1 MDIVTIDFETY
12 YDTDYSLSKMTNEAY
27 IRDPRFEVVGVSV
40 KVNDHPSDWYS
51 GTDPGRFLRSLDY
64 RDKAVLAHHTH
75 FDGAILSWM
84 YGIRPKL
91 WLDTLSMARPLYG
104 MTTSLALGSLAKV
117 LGVGTKGDE
126 VIRAKGKRRADF
138 APDELARYGEY
149 SCMDADLTFDI
160 FQKLRKSFP
169 LSELRVIDMV
179 IRMYTEPSFEL
190 DEYALQKHLADIRA
204 AKQAFYAKLGG
215 EAKARKHLMSN
226 EKFATVLR
234 KLGVEPPTKI
244 SKTTGKTT
252 YAFAKTDQAFL
263 DLQGHHD
270 PRVSFL
276 VDARLNTKSTLE
288 ETRTASFIG
297 VSQRGPLPIYLNYYG
312 AHTGRLSGG
321 DRLNLQNLPRGGA
334 LRKAMVA
341 PEGYTVV
348 SCDSAQIE
356 ARIVAWLAEQEDL
369 VEAFRQGRDV
379 YSEFATDVYN
389 FPVSKA
395 NKQERHVGKTAIL
408 GLGYSMGGVRFQAT
422 LATGNPRVSMGLGQC
437 KNIVRLYRNKNHKIY
452 GLWDRCSYAL
462 GQMVLGNSGTL
473 ARNLSFDGSKIK
485 LPSGLHINYPGLSQV
500 NNEYVYANRPK
511 AYADVVK
518 AKLLGQPTD
527 TDKLIRIYGG
537 KVTENVV
544 QALARVVVIDQM
556 VQIRA
561 RFPTALQVHDEIVS
575 VVPTERAED
584 CRDYMLR
591 VMSQPPK
598 WAPDLPVSCEA
609 GVGPSFGDA
618 K

>member
-51 GTDPGRFLRSLDY
+51 GADPGRFLRSLDY
-64 RDKAVLAHHTH
+64 RDKAILAHHTH
-75 FDGAILSWM
+75 FDGAILAWV

-104 MTTSLALGSLAKV
+104 MTTSLSLGSLAKV

-149 SCMDADLTFDI
+149 SCMDADLTFDV
-160 FQKLRKSFP
+160 FQKLRKGFP

-179 IRMYTEPSFEL
+179 IRMYTEPSVEL
-190 DEYALQKHLADIRA
+190 DEYALQKHLADVRA
-204 AKQAFYAKLGG
+204 AKQAFYDKLGG
-215 EAKARKHLMSN
+215 EVKARKHLMSN
-226 EKFATVLR
+226 EKFAAVLR
-234 KLGVEPPTKI
+234 KLGVEPPTKT

-270 PRVSFL
+270 PRVAFL
-276 VDARLNTKSTLE
+276 AEARLNTKSTLE
-288 ETRTASFIG
+288 ETRTAAFIG

-321 DRLNLQNLPRGGA
+321 DKLNLQNLPRGGA

-379 YSEFATDVYN
+379 YSEFATDVYS

-422 LATGNPRVSMGLGQC
+422 LATGNPRVSMELDQC
-437 KNIVRLYRNKNHKIY
+437 KNIVRLYRNKNHKIR

-485 LPSGLHINYPGLSQV
+485 LPNGMHINYPGLSQV
-500 NNEYVYANRPK
+500 DNGYVYANRPR

-518 AKLLGQPTD
+518 AKLLGLPID

-537 KVTENVV
+537 KTTENLV
-544 QALARVVVIDQM
+544 QALARIVVIDQM

-561 RFPTALQVHDEIVS
+561 RFPTALQVHDEAVC
-575 VVPTERAED
+575 VVPTERAEE
-584 CRDYMLR
+584 CRDFMLR
-591 VMSQPPK
+591 IMSQPPK

>member
-1 MDIVTIDFETY
+1 
-12 YDTDYSLSKMTNEAY
+12 
-27 IRDPRFEVVGVSV
+27 
-40 KVNDHPSDWYS
+40 
-51 GTDPGRFLRSLDY
+51 
-64 RDKAVLAHHTH
+64 LA
-75 FDGAILSWM
+75 
-84 YGIRPKL
+84 
-91 WLDTLSMARPLYG
+91 
-104 MTTSLALGSLAKV
+104 
-117 LGVGTKGDE
+117 E
-126 VIRAKGKRRADF
+126 
-138 APDELARYGEY
+138 
-149 SCMDADLTFDI
+149 
-160 FQKLRKSFP
+160 
-169 LSELRVIDMV
+169 
-179 IRMYTEPSFEL
+179 
-190 DEYALQKHLADIRA
+190 
-204 AKQAFYAKLGG
+204 
-215 EAKARKHLMSN
+215 
-226 EKFATVLR
+226 
-234 KLGVEPPTKI
+234 
-244 SKTTGKTT
+244 
-252 YAFAKTDQAFL
+252 
-263 DLQGHHD
+263 
-270 PRVSFL
+270 
-276 VDARLNTKSTLE
+276 ARLNTKSTIE
-288 ETRTASFIG
+288 ETRTAAFIG

-321 DRLNLQNLPRGGA
+321 DKLNLQNLPRGGA

-408 GLGYSMGGVRFQAT
+408 GLGYSMGGARFQAT
-422 LATGNPRVSMGLGQC
+422 LATGNPRVSMELDQC
-437 KNIVRLYRNKNHKIY
+437 KNIVRLYRNKNHKIR

-485 LPSGLHINYPGLSQV
+485 LPNGMHINYPGLSQV
-500 NNEYVYANRPK
+500 DNGYVYANRPR

-518 AKLLGQPTD
+518 AKLLGLPID

-561 RFPTALQVHDEIVS
+561 RFPTALQVHDEVVC
-575 VVPTERAED
+575 VVPTEQAEE
-584 CRDYMLR
+584 CRDFMLR
-591 VMSQPPK
+591 IM
-598 WAPDLPVSCEA
+598 
-609 GVGPSFGDA
+609 
-618 K
+618 

>member
-12 YDTDYSLSKMTNEAY
+12 YDSDYSLSKMTNEAY
-27 IRDPRFEVVGVSV
+27 IRDPRFEVVGVSA
-40 KVNDHPSDWYS
+40 KVNNHPADWYS
-51 GTDPGRFLRSLDY
+51 GADPGRFLRSMDY
-64 RDKAVLAHHTH
+64 SDKAILCHHTH
-75 FDGAILSWM
+75 FDGAILSWVL
-84 YGIRPKL
+84 GIKPKL

-104 MTTSLALGSLAKV
+104 MTTSLSLASLARL
-117 LGVGTKGDE
+117 LGAGTKGDE

-160 FQKLRKSFP
+160 FQKLRKDFP
-169 LSELRVIDMV
+169 LAELRVIDMV

-190 DEYALQKHLADIRA
+190 NEYALQKHLADIREQ
-204 AKQAFYAKLGG
+204 KRQFYDKLGG
-215 EAKARKHLMSN
+215 EVAARKHLMSN

-234 KLGVEPPTKI
+234 KLGVEPPTKV
-244 SKTTGKTT
+244 SKTTGKET
-252 YAFAKTDQAFL
+252 YAFAKTDQDFLALQEHPDRRVAFL
-263 DLQGHHD
+263 AE
-270 PRVSFL
+270 
-276 VDARLNTKSTLE
+276 ARLSTKSTIE
-288 ETRTASFIG
+288 ETRTTSFIG

-321 DRLNLQNLPRGGA
+321 DKLNLQNLPRGGA

-341 PEGYTVV
+341 PDGYTVV

-356 ARIVAWLAEQEDL
+356 ARIVAWLAWQEDL

-379 YSEFATDVYN
+379 YSEFATDVYG
-389 FPVSKA
+389 FSVSKA
-395 NKQERHVGKTAIL
+395 NAQERHVGKTAIL
-408 GLGYSMGGVRFQAT
+408 GLGYGMGGPRFQAT
-422 LATGNPRVSMGLGQC
+422 LATGKPRVAMELIQC
-437 KNIVRLYRNKNHKIY
+437 KNIVRLYRNKNHKIQ
-452 GLWDRCSYAL
+452 GLWDKCSYAL
-462 GQMVLGNSGTL
+462 SQMVLGNSGTL
-473 ARNLSFDGSKIK
+473 ARSIHFDGSKIK

-500 NNEYVYANRPK
+500 EGEYVYANRPN
-511 AYADVVK
+511 AYAEIIK
-518 AKLLGQPTD
+518 AKLTGTQPD
-527 TDKLIRIYGG
+527 ADKLIRIYGG

-561 RFPTALQVHDEIVS
+561 RFPTALQVHDEVVC
-575 VVPTERAED
+575 VVPTERAEE
-584 CRDYMLR
+584 CRDFMLR

-609 GVGPSFGDA
+609 GMGPSFGDA